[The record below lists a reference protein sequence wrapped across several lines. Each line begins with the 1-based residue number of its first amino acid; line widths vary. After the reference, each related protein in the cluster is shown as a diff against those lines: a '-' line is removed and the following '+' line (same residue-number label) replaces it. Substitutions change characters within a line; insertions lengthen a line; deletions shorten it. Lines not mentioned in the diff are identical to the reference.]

1 MDLVKQGKLLSYLRR
16 ANGLTQKQVADRLGI
31 VAKTVSKWETG
42 KGFPDVSVISALADI
57 LGVSERV
64 LLSGTLNKNSNQTGN
79 IKKTKFYLCPYCGSM
94 IEGTGEFEI
103 ICCGKPIEKLTAQQ
117 PDGDH
122 LITVSEIE
130 NDFYIEFNHDMTKE
144 HFIRFVA
151 YIGFDRILLV
161 RLYPEQASAVRF
173 PKMYGGKFYYCCSE
187 HGLFEHRMTK
197 GKKGK

>member
-79 IKKTKFYLCPYCGSM
+79 IKKTKF
-94 IEGTGEFEI
+94 
-103 ICCGKPIEKLTAQQ
+103 
-117 PDGDH
+117 
-122 LITVSEIE
+122 
-130 NDFYIEFNHDMTKE
+130 
-144 HFIRFVA
+144 
-151 YIGFDRILLV
+151 
-161 RLYPEQASAVRF
+161 
-173 PKMYGGKFYYCCSE
+173 
-187 HGLFEHRMTK
+187 
-197 GKKGK
+197 